1 MAKLTGL
8 SDSVLTR
15 SGHMEV
21 YEETFESLTF
31 KLKKGPCSKDVYF
44 NVNPLPRPPPV
55 YWASQQL
62 VGRAFVCLL

>member
-21 YEETFESLTF
+21 YEETFESLSF
-31 KLKKGPCSKDVYF
+31 KLKKGPCTNDVNDIF
-44 NVNPLPRPPPV
+44 RIFDLIFP
-55 YWASQQL
+55 S
-62 VGRAFVCLL
+62 VCIWD